1 MKRGATLVIS
11 FVGYKTL
18 EVKATPKM
26 EITLTEDSELL
37 EEVVVVG
44 YGVQKKNWLPELPYK

>member
-1 MKRGATLVIS
+1 MVIS

-26 EITLTEDSELL
+26 ETTLTEDSELL

-44 YGVQKKNWLPELPYK
+44 YGVQKKRNW